1 MKKALITGIRGQDG
15 AYLAE
20 LLVKKGY
27 KVYGADRRSG
37 DSSLWRLKE
46 LGIHN
51 KIQYIYMDLLEFSNV
66 IDVIKKIKPDE
77 VYNLGA
83 QSFVQAS
90 FDQPIFTAEVDAIGP
105 LRILEAIR
113 LFSPKTKF
121 YQASTSEMFGKAQE
135 IPQTEKTPFYPRS
148 PYGVAKLY
156 AHWITVNY
164 RESYNLFACS
174 GILFNHESPF
184 RGIEFITRK
193 LTDSVARIKYG
204 LQDKIVVG
212 NLDSKRDW
220 GYAKEYVEGMWLILQ
235 QKKADD
241 YVLATNETHTIR
253 ELIEYSFKHIGIN
266 IIWKGKGL
274 SEKGFDSKTGKIL
287 VEVSEK
293 FYRPAE
299 VDLLIGNPAKA
310 KKILGWQP
318 KTKFKELVDMMI
330 ESDLKRVY
338 REVQGE
344 IVNREL

>member
-15 AYLAE
+15 AYLAD
-20 LLVKKGY
+20 LLIKKGY

-37 DSSLWRLKE
+37 GSSLWRLRE
-46 LGIHN
+46 LGIDA
-51 KIQYIYMDLLEFSNV
+51 KIEHIYMDLLEFTN
-66 IDVIKKIKPDE
+66 IMDVIKKIKPDE
-77 VYNLGA
+77 VYNLAA
-83 QSFVQAS
+83 QSFVQVS
-90 FDQPIFTAEVDAIGP
+90 FEQPELTSMIDGIGV
-105 LRILEAIR
+105 LKILEAIR
-113 LFSPKTKF
+113 HFSPKTKF
-121 YQASTSEMFGKAQE
+121 YQASTSEMFGKVQE
-135 IPQTEKTPFYPRS
+135 VPQTEKTPFYPRS

-164 RESYNLFACS
+164 RESYGLYACS

-184 RGIEFITRK
+184 RGLEFITRK
-193 LTDSVARIKYG
+193 ITNSIARIKYG
-204 LQDKIVVG
+204 LQDKIYVG

-253 ELIEYSFKHIGIN
+253 ELINYSFKHIGID

-274 SEKGFDSKTGKIL
+274 NEKGIDRKSGKIL

-293 FYRPAE
+293 FYRPSE
-299 VDLLIGNPAKA
+299 VDLLLGNPAKA

-318 KTKFKELVDMMI
+318 KTKFKELVEIMI
-330 ESDLKRVY
+330 EADLKKVRN
-338 REVQGE
+338 E
-344 IVNREL
+344 IQILKLK

>member
-15 AYLAE
+15 AYLAD
-20 LLVKKGY
+20 LLIKKGY

-37 DSSLWRLKE
+37 GSSLWRLRE
-46 LGIHN
+46 LGIDA
-51 KIQYIYMDLLEFSNV
+51 KIEHIYMDLLEFTN
-66 IDVIKKIKPDE
+66 IMDVIKKIKPDE
-77 VYNLGA
+77 VYNLAA
-83 QSFVQAS
+83 QSFVQVS
-90 FDQPIFTAEVDAIGP
+90 FEQPELTSMIDGIGV
-105 LRILEAIR
+105 LKILEAIR
-113 LFSPKTKF
+113 HFSPKTKF
-121 YQASTSEMFGKAQE
+121 YQASTSEMFGKVQE
-135 IPQTEKTPFYPRS
+135 VPQTEKTPFYPRS

-164 RESYNLFACS
+164 RESYGLYACS

-184 RGIEFITRK
+184 RGLEFITRK
-193 LTDSVARIKYG
+193 ITNSIARIKYG
-204 LQDKIVVG
+204 LQDKIYVG

-253 ELIEYSFKHIGIN
+253 ELINYSFKYIGID

-274 SEKGFDSKTGKIL
+274 NEKGIDRKSGKTL

-293 FYRPAE
+293 FYRPSE
-299 VDLLIGNPAKA
+299 VDLLLGNPAKA

-318 KTKFKELVDMMI
+318 KTKFKELVEIMI
-330 ESDLKRVY
+330 EADLKKVRN
-338 REVQGE
+338 E
-344 IVNREL
+344 IQILKLK

>member
-15 AYLAE
+15 AYLAD
-20 LLVKKGY
+20 LLIKKGY

-37 DSSLWRLKE
+37 DSSLWRLRE
-46 LGIHN
+46 LGIDA
-51 KIQYIYMDLLEFSNV
+51 KIEHIYMDLLEFTN
-66 IDVIKKIKPDE
+66 IMDVIKKIKPDE
-77 VYNLGA
+77 VYNLAA
-83 QSFVQAS
+83 QSFVQVS
-90 FDQPIFTAEVDAIGP
+90 FEQPELTSMIDGIGV
-105 LRILEAIR
+105 LKILEAIR
-113 LFSPKTKF
+113 HFSPKTKF
-121 YQASTSEMFGKAQE
+121 YQASTSEMFGKVQE
-135 IPQTEKTPFYPRS
+135 VPQTEKTPFYPRS

-164 RESYNLFACS
+164 RESYGLYACS

-184 RGIEFITRK
+184 RGLEFITRK
-193 LTDSVARIKYG
+193 ITNSIARIKYG
-204 LQDKIVVG
+204 LQDKIYVG

-253 ELIEYSFKHIGIN
+253 ELINYSFKYIGID

-274 SEKGFDSKTGKIL
+274 NEKGIDRKSGKTL

-293 FYRPAE
+293 FYRPSE
-299 VDLLIGNPAKA
+299 VDLLLGNPAKA

-318 KTKFKELVDMMI
+318 KTKFKELVEIMI
-330 ESDLKRVY
+330 EADLKKVRN
-338 REVQGE
+338 E
-344 IVNREL
+344 IQILKLK

>member
-15 AYLAE
+15 AYLAD
-20 LLVKKGY
+20 LLIKKGY

-37 DSSLWRLKE
+37 DSSLWRLRE
-46 LGIHN
+46 LGIDA
-51 KIQYIYMDLLEFSNV
+51 KIEHIYMDLLEFTN
-66 IDVIKKIKPDE
+66 IMDVIKKIKPDE
-77 VYNLGA
+77 VYNLAA
-83 QSFVQAS
+83 QSFVQVS
-90 FDQPIFTAEVDAIGP
+90 FEQPELTSMIDGIGV
-105 LRILEAIR
+105 LKILEAIR
-113 LFSPKTKF
+113 HFSPKTKF
-121 YQASTSEMFGKAQE
+121 YQASTSEMFGKVQE
-135 IPQTEKTPFYPRS
+135 VPQTEKTPFYPRS

-164 RESYNLFACS
+164 RESYGLYACS

-184 RGIEFITRK
+184 RGLEFITRK
-193 LTDSVARIKYG
+193 ITNSIARIKYG
-204 LQDKIVVG
+204 LQDKIYVG

-253 ELIEYSFKHIGIN
+253 ELINYSFKHIGIE

-274 SEKGFDSKTGKIL
+274 NEKGIDRKSGKTL

-293 FYRPAE
+293 FYRPSE
-299 VDLLIGNPAKA
+299 VDLLLGNPAKA

-318 KTKFKELVDMMI
+318 KTKFKELVEIMI
-330 ESDLKRVY
+330 EADLKKVRN
-338 REVQGE
+338 E
-344 IVNREL
+344 IQILKLK

>member
-20 LLVKKGY
+20 LLIKKGY

-46 LGIHN
+46 LGIQN
-51 KIQYIYMDLLEFSNV
+51 KIEHIYMDLLEFSN
-66 IDVIKKIKPDE
+66 IFEIIKKIKPDE
-77 VYNLGA
+77 IYNLGA

-90 FDQPIFTAEVDAIGP
+90 FDQPLFTGEVDGIGP

-113 LFSPKTKF
+113 LLSPKTKF
-121 YQASTSEMFGKAQE
+121 YQASTSEMFGKVQA
-135 IPQTEKTPFYPRS
+135 IPQDEKTPFYPRS

-156 AHWITVNY
+156 AHWMTVNY
-164 RESYNLFACS
+164 RESYGLFACS

-184 RGIEFITRK
+184 RGLEFVTRK
-193 LTDSVARIKYG
+193 LTNAVAKIKYG
-204 LQDKIVVG
+204 IQDKVVVG
-212 NLDSKRDW
+212 NMDSKRDW
-220 GYAKEYVEGMWLILQ
+220 GYAKEYVEGMWLMLQ

-253 ELIEYSFKHIGIN
+253 ELIEYSFKHIGIS
-266 IIWKGKGL
+266 IKWQGKGL
-274 SEKGFDSKTGKIL
+274 SEKGLDSKTGKTL

-299 VDLLIGNPAKA
+299 VDLLLGNPAKA
-310 KKILGWQP
+310 RKILGWQP
-318 KTKFKELVDMMI
+318 KTKFKELVDIMI
-330 ESDLKRVY
+330 EADLKRVY
-338 REVQGE
+338 REIQGE
-344 IVNREL
+344 KMTEE